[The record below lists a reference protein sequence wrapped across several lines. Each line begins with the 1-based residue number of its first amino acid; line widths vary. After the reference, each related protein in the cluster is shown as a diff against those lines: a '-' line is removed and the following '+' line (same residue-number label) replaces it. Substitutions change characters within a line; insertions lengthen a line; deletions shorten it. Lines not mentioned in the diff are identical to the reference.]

1 MLYAKFMYPD
11 YGLDCDVIHAVRA
24 GLKVGEKYEV
34 EDLSM
39 GQSHTSIFLKGING
53 AFNSIQF
60 EFFEDDNKVDIFR
73 NPKYN
78 GYLYY

>member
-1 MLYAKFMYPD
+1 MLYAKFVYPD
-11 YGLDCDVIHAVRA
+11 NGYDCDVEHAKRV
-24 GLKVGEKYEV
+24 GLKAGERYEV

-39 GQSHTSIFLKGING
+39 GGSHTSIILKDIDGC
-53 AFNSIQF
+53 FNSVQF
-60 EFFEDDNKVDIFR
+60 DFYEDEQPVDIYR

>member
-11 YGLDCDVIHAVRA
+11 NGHDCDVKYAIAA

-39 GQSHTSIFLKGING
+39 GQSYTSISLKDIKGV
-53 AFNSIQF
+53 FNSVQF
-60 EFFEDDNKVDIFR
+60 DFYEDKQSVDIYR

-78 GYLYY
+78 PYY